1 MSLYKDRPSSAFRS
15 TASFIGIK
23 SNNTS
28 LINLKTQSPSPILT
42 RPNSNSKKLKL
53 KGMGN
58 KFEKEELYQL
68 NQQLK
73 STINI
78 LKAELYEAKSRI
90 NKKEREIKK
99 KERIMENCYKEIRNP
114 SSLYDKSL
122 DKVKESTLISLFKE
136 QNNQLKKENVK
147 LKEEIS
153 ILEMNIKITNIKEY
167 QIQINTL
174 KIEMNKLLKLYKASL
189 NENKILKKKI
199 NDLIEFRNKYNQQ
212 HNIIDKCLKKV
223 NNYNKSLLELE
234 LANEEL
240 HSELNKKNRKTQF
253 LKSQNNKL
261 KLSNEKFLKE
271 KKKRDYF
278 SIFNIDNV
286 NKINKLQKE
295 LNEYKNNKYK
305 RIPNTN

>member
-99 KERIMENCYKEIRNP
+99 KKE
-114 SSLYDKSL
+114 
-122 DKVKESTLISLFKE
+122 
-136 QNNQLKKENVK
+136 
-147 LKEEIS
+147 
-153 ILEMNIKITNIKEY
+153 
-167 QIQINTL
+167 
-174 KIEMNKLLKLYKASL
+174 
-189 NENKILKKKI
+189 
-199 NDLIEFRNKYNQQ
+199 
-212 HNIIDKCLKKV
+212 
-223 NNYNKSLLELE
+223 
-234 LANEEL
+234 
-240 HSELNKKNRKTQF
+240 
-253 LKSQNNKL
+253 
-261 KLSNEKFLKE
+261 
-271 KKKRDYF
+271 
-278 SIFNIDNV
+278 
-286 NKINKLQKE
+286 
-295 LNEYKNNKYK
+295 
-305 RIPNTN
+305 